1 MDIIAYK
8 HYITDMK
15 LRYKSSI
22 LIFALLTLVALTSC
36 KEKKETKVLE
46 SVVEEKNNYVEVI
59 TNAMDF
65 ETVDEIKSGWT
76 TFKYINKSFEPHF
89 FILEKMPDT
98 LGLATYKKDL
108 FPPFISAFEHF
119 EKGEIEDGMKEFENI
134 PQWFYKVE
142 LAGGV
147 GLTSEKTTSLSTIY
161 LEPGTYIME
170 CYVRMPNGLGH
181 VFMGMI
187 KELKVSHDSNDN
199 QPPKADFKIGISS
212 EKGITFN
219 DSIKSGNYIF
229 EAKFEDQKKYEHL
242 MGHDVNLVKIEN
254 DSLVTDL
261 NNWLNTVDFYAFRTP
276 EPEGLLFLGGV
287 EDLPEGET
295 GYFEVSLEK
304 GNYVLISEIPNAV
317 EKKMIKPFTVY

>member
-1 MDIIAYK
+1 
-8 HYITDMK
+8 MK
-15 LRYKSSI
+15 LIKKSSL
-22 LIFALLTLVALTSC
+22 LIFTILMLLALNSC
-36 KEKKETKVLE
+36 KEKKETEILE
-46 SVVEEKNNYVEVI
+46 NEKASENNYIEVV
-59 TNAMDF
+59 TKGMDF

-98 LGLATYKKDL
+98 LGLTTYKKDL

-119 EKGEIEDGMKEFENI
+119 EKGEMEAGMKEFENI
-134 PQWFYKVE
+134 PEWFFKVE

-147 GLTSEKTTSLSTIY
+147 GLTSKKTTSLSTIY

-187 KELKVSHDSNDN
+187 KELKVINESNGN
-199 QPPKADFKIGISS
+199 KPPKANFKIGISS
-212 EKGITFN
+212 EQGITFN
-219 DSIKSGNYIF
+219 DSIKSGNYTF
-229 EAKFEDQKKYEHL
+229 EAKFEDQKQYEHL

-261 NNWLNTVDFYAFRTP
+261 NNWLNIVDFNAFRSP

-287 EDLPEGET
+287 EDLPAGQT
-295 GYFEVSLEK
+295 GYFEATLEK

-317 EKKMIKPFTVY
+317 GRKMIKRFTVY

>member
-1 MDIIAYK
+1 
-8 HYITDMK
+8 MK
-15 LRYKSSI
+15 FKRKSSI
-22 LIFALLTLVALTSC
+22 LIFTVLALIASTSC
-36 KEKKETKVLE
+36 KEKKESNDLE
-46 SVVEEKNNYVEVI
+46 NIVERKDNYVEVI
-59 TNAMDF
+59 TNGMDF

-119 EKGEIEDGMKEFENI
+119 EKGEMEAGMKEFEKI

-147 GLTSEKTTSLSTIY
+147 GLTSKKTTSKSTIF

-187 KELKVSHDSNDN
+187 KELKVSNESNDN
-199 QPPKADFKIGISS
+199 EPPKADFKISISS
-212 EKGITFN
+212 EQGITFN
-219 DSIKSGNYIF
+219 DSIKSGNYTF
-229 EAKFEDQKKYEHL
+229 EAKFEDQKQYEHL

-254 DSLVTDL
+254 DSLVTNL
-261 NNWLNTVDFYAFRTP
+261 NNWLNIVDFKAFRSP

-287 EDLPEGET
+287 EDLPSGDT
-295 GYFEVSLEK
+295 GYFEATLEK

-317 EKKMIKPFTVY
+317 ERKMIKTFTVY

>member
-1 MDIIAYK
+1 
-8 HYITDMK
+8 MK
-15 LRYKSSI
+15 LKHENSI
-22 LIFALLTLVALTSC
+22 LIFALLALITLFSC
-36 KEKKETKVLE
+36 KEKKEAEVLE
-46 SVVEEKNNYVEVI
+46 SKIKEKSNYVEVI
-59 TNAMDF
+59 TNGMDF

-98 LGLATYKKDL
+98 LGLTTYKKDL

-119 EKGEIEDGMKEFENI
+119 EKGEMEAGMKEFENI
-134 PQWFYKVE
+134 PEWFFKLE

-147 GLTSEKTTSLSTIY
+147 GLTSKKTTSISTIY

-187 KELKVSHDSNDN
+187 KELKVSNEPN
-199 QPPKADFKIGISS
+199 GNEPPKADFKISISS

-219 DSIKSGNYIF
+219 DSIKSGNYKF
-229 EAKFEDQKKYEHL
+229 EAKFEDQKQYEHL

-261 NNWLNTVDFYAFRTP
+261 NNWLNIVDFNAFRSP

-287 EDLPEGET
+287 EDLPAGQI
-295 GYFEVSLEK
+295 GYFEATLEK

-317 EKKMIKPFTVY
+317 NRKMIKRFTVY

>member
-1 MDIIAYK
+1 
-8 HYITDMK
+8 MK
-15 LRYKSSI
+15 LKRKSSI
-22 LIFALLTLVALTSC
+22 LIFTVLALIASTSC
-36 KEKKETKVLE
+36 KEKKESNELDNIAK
-46 SVVEEKNNYVEVI
+46 KKDNYVEVI
-59 TNAMDF
+59 TNGMDF

-98 LGLATYKKDL
+98 LGLSTYKKDL

-119 EKGEIEDGMKEFENI
+119 EKGEMEAGMKEFEKI

-147 GLTSEKTTSLSTIY
+147 GLTSKKTTSKSIIFLQ
-161 LEPGTYIME
+161 PGTYIME

-187 KELKVSHDSNDN
+187 KELKVNNESNDN
-199 QPPKADFKIGISS
+199 EPPKADFKIGISS
-212 EKGITFN
+212 EQGITFN
-219 DSIKSGNYIF
+219 DSIKSGNYTF
-229 EAKFEDQKKYEHL
+229 EAKFEDQKQYEHL

-261 NNWLNTVDFYAFRTP
+261 NNWLNIVDFKAFRSP

-287 EDLPEGET
+287 EDLPAGET
-295 GYFEVSLEK
+295 GYFEVTLEK

-317 EKKMIKPFTVY
+317 ERKMIKSFTVY

>member
-1 MDIIAYK
+1 
-8 HYITDMK
+8 MK
-15 LRYKSSI
+15 FKRKSSI
-22 LIFALLTLVALTSC
+22 LIFTVLALIASSSC
-36 KEKKETKVLE
+36 KEKKESNDSENKV
-46 SVVEEKNNYVEVI
+46 EKKDNYVEVI
-59 TNAMDF
+59 TNGMDF
-65 ETVDEIKSGWT
+65 QTVDEIKSGWT

-98 LGLATYKKDL
+98 LGLTTYKKDL

-119 EKGEIEDGMKEFENI
+119 GKGEMEAGMKEFEKI

-147 GLTSEKTTSLSTIY
+147 GLTSKKTTSKSTIF

-187 KELKVSHDSNDN
+187 KELKVSNESNGN
-199 QPPKADFKIGISS
+199 EPPKADFKIGISS
-212 EKGITFN
+212 EQGITFI
-219 DSIKSGNYIF
+219 DSIKSGNYTF
-229 EAKFEDQKKYEHL
+229 EAIFEDQKQYEHL

-261 NNWLNTVDFYAFRTP
+261 NNWLNIVDFKAFRSP
-276 EPEGLLFLGGV
+276 EPGGLLFLGGV
-287 EDLPEGET
+287 EDLPAGET
-295 GYFEVSLEK
+295 GYFEATLEK

-317 EKKMIKPFTVY
+317 ERKMIKPFTVY

>member
-1 MDIIAYK
+1 
-8 HYITDMK
+8 MK
-15 LRYKSSI
+15 LNKKSSL
-22 LIFALLTLVALTSC
+22 LIFTMLMLLALASC
-36 KEKKETKVLE
+36 KEKKETRVLE
-46 SVVEEKNNYVEVI
+46 STIEETNYVEVV
-59 TNAMDF
+59 TNGMDF

-98 LGLATYKKDL
+98 LGLTTYKKDL

-119 EKGEIEDGMKEFENI
+119 EKGEMEAGMKEFENI
-134 PQWFYKVE
+134 PEWFFKVE

-147 GLTSEKTTSLSTIY
+147 GLTSKKTTSLSTIY

-170 CYVRMPNGLGH
+170 CYIRMPNGLGH

-187 KELKVSHDSNDN
+187 KELKVSNESNGKK
-199 QPPKADFKIGISS
+199 PPKANFKIGISS
-212 EKGITFN
+212 KQGIIFN
-219 DSIKSGNYIF
+219 DSIKSGNYTF
-229 EAKFEDQKKYEHL
+229 EAKFEDQKQYEHL

-261 NNWLNTVDFYAFRTP
+261 NNWLNIVDFNAFRSP

-287 EDLPEGET
+287 EDLPAGQT
-295 GYFEVSLEK
+295 GYFEATLEK
-304 GNYVLISEIPNAV
+304 GNFVLISEIPNAV
-317 EKKMIKPFTVY
+317 GRKMIKRFTVY

>member
-1 MDIIAYK
+1 
-8 HYITDMK
+8 MK
-15 LRYKSSI
+15 LNKKNSL
-22 LIFALLTLVALTSC
+22 LIFNTLIVLALNSC
-36 KEKKETKVLE
+36 KDKKEPENSEIEKVSE
-46 SVVEEKNNYVEVI
+46 NNYIEVI
-59 TNAMDF
+59 TNGMDF
-65 ETVDEIKSGWT
+65 ETVDEVKSGWT

-98 LGLATYKKDL
+98 LGLTTYKKDL

-119 EKGEIEDGMKEFENI
+119 EKGEMDAGMKEFEHI
-134 PQWFYKVE
+134 PEWFFKVE

-147 GLTSEKTTSLSTIY
+147 GLTSKKTTSLSTIY

-187 KELKVSHDSNDN
+187 KELKVSNESNN
-199 QPPKADFKIGISS
+199 SKPPKADFTIGISS
-212 EKGITFN
+212 EDGITFK
-219 DSIKSGNYIF
+219 DSIKSGNYMF
-229 EAKFEDQKKYEHL
+229 KVKFEDQKQYEHL

-261 NNWLNTVDFYAFRTP
+261 NNWLNIVDFKAFRSP

-287 EDLPEGET
+287 EDLPAGQT
-295 GYFEVSLEK
+295 GYFEATLEK
-304 GNYVLISEIPNAV
+304 GDYVLISEIPNAV
-317 EKKMIKPFTVY
+317 GRKMIKRFMVY

>member
-1 MDIIAYK
+1 
-8 HYITDMK
+8 MK
-15 LRYKSSI
+15 SRHKISM
-22 LIFALLTLVALTSC
+22 LIFSTLVLIASTSC
-36 KEKKETKVLE
+36 KEKKESKELE
-46 SVVEEKNNYVEVI
+46 NIVEKKNNYVEVI
-59 TNAMDF
+59 TNGMDF

-98 LGLATYKKDL
+98 LGLDTYKKDL

-119 EKGEIEDGMKEFENI
+119 EKGEMEAGMKEFEKI

-147 GLTSEKTTSLSTIY
+147 GLTSKKTTSKSTIF

-187 KELKVSHDSNDN
+187 KELKVSNESNDN
-199 QPPKADFKIGISS
+199 KPPKADFNISISS

-219 DSIKSGNYIF
+219 DSIKVGNYTLA
-229 EAKFEDQKKYEHL
+229 AKFEDQKQYEHL
-242 MGHDVNLVKIEN
+242 MGHDVNLVKVEN

-261 NNWLNTVDFYAFRTP
+261 NNWLNIVDFNAFRSP

-287 EDLPEGET
+287 EDLPAGKT
-295 GYFEVSLEK
+295 GYFEVTLEK

-317 EKKMIKPFTVY
+317 ERKMIKPFTVY